1 LYKNAS
7 QNAWGLTV
15 SAATS
20 IISEVESALHD
31 ANGAKR
37 MEVLRRVTDL
47 FVGGAEQFSADQT
60 ALFDDVLSQL
70 VNHIEGRAAVELSQ
84 RLAPIANAPAGTVRQ
99 LALHNDIDVSGP
111 ILEKSERLT
120 DADLIEI
127 AKTRSQAHL
136 NKIAGRGRL
145 NEGVTDVLVDH
156 GDAGVANT
164 LATNASA
171 RFSGI
176 GMAKLVMRADGDDR
190 LTESLGR
197 RTDVSPDL
205 YRQLLAQAADV
216 VRNRLLE
223 SMTPDRQDTIKKVI
237 AEITA
242 QVTPKT
248 DASRRYAD
256 AQRTMR
262 VYSQDTEMTQR
273 KILEFANK
281 QHVAEVAVG
290 LSILSGAPVE
300 QVDRLLHAP
309 NGFGLMVLCR
319 SLAYEWQTAYEI
331 IGASPAAMRI
341 TKTQI
346 DEMRDQYA
354 ALTVP
359 SAQRVLR
366 FWQGRQKVAKHIF
379 QANPS

>member
-1 LYKNAS
+1 M
-7 QNAWGLTV
+7 
-15 SAATS
+15 SAAIS

-37 MEVLRRVTDL
+37 VEVLRRVTDL

-70 VNHIEGRAAVELSQ
+70 VNHIESRAAVELSQ
-84 RLAPIANAPAGTVRQ
+84 RLAPIAKAPAGTVRQ
-99 LALHNDIDVSGP
+99 LALHDDIDVSGP

-164 LATNASA
+164 LATNSSA

-197 RTDVSPDL
+197 RSDVSPDL

-223 SMTPDRQDTIKKVI
+223 SMAPDRQEAIKKVI
-237 AEITA
+237 AEISA

-262 VYSQDTEMTQR
+262 VYSQDTELTQR
-273 KILEFANK
+273 KILEFANT

-319 SLAYEWQTAYEI
+319 SLAYEWQIAYEI
-331 IGASPAAMRI
+331 IGGCPAAARM

-354 ALTVP
+354 ALTVT

-379 QANPS
+379 QANPA